1 MKRLNFFD
9 KLVFLLNSLAG
20 TLLLLSYILPFLPPK
35 SFSVLAVLSLAVPFL
50 LLLNLIFFIYWL
62 AKLKRQFILSL
73 FVMALGYTHIK
84 SSFNF
89 NSNDNS
95 QEKGIE
101 IMSYN
106 VHLLNLY
113 KWIDADDIPEKIHDF
128 IINQSPAIVC
138 IQEYESS
145 IATDLNYP
153 YVFRPQSNSKS
164 ELVIFSKYKFVNSGV
179 INFPS
184 SANRAV
190 FIDVKIKSDTLR
202 IYNLH
207 LQSTG
212 INTDVRALDSQQSD
226 RMFNQLSST
235 FTAQQVQAELMAT
248 HMRKSPHKIVLCGDF
263 NNTAHS
269 YVYRLLKSNLEDT
282 FEVAGN
288 GFGGT
293 YNFDY
298 FPLRIDFILTD
309 PSIEILNFKNYAVEF
324 SDHYPICTAL
334 KIK

>member
-9 KLVFLLNSLAG
+9 KLVFLLNSLAA

-62 AKLKRQFILSL
+62 AQLKRQFILSL

-138 IQEYESS
+138 IQEYESG

-235 FTAQQVQAELMAT
+235 FKAQQVQAELMAT

-309 PSIEILNFKNYAVEF
+309 PSFEILNFKNYAVEF